1 MPIDFIIIESYKLR
15 FEGTRSFLVFFP
27 TSAGI
32 LIVTI
37 CKDAN
42 VSFLRICW
50 EAGIWL
56 QFLGLC
62 FPSVASLNKPW
73 VGDLGGQ
80 TMVETPT
87 CGLLLKRREPRSI
100 QLWFPA
106 QSSKVMQPINAA
118 RTGLRERERMEESC
132 NFPKETKRCP
142 CSVKMEIQVF
152 VLTPNNE
159 VPTTSFFLCI
169 PISQL
174 NPPAYFHMP
183 KSMAK

>member
-15 FEGTRSFLVFFP
+15 FEGTRGFLVFFP

-118 RTGLRERERMEESC
+118 RTGLRERERMEEKKAVTSLKKQRDAHALWKWRFRFLSSLQIMRSPQPHSSC
-132 NFPKETKRCP
+132 A
-142 CSVKMEIQVF
+142 
-152 VLTPNNE
+152 
-159 VPTTSFFLCI
+159 FLYL
-169 PISQL
+169 S
-174 NPPAYFHMP
+174 
-183 KSMAK
+183 